1 MNFND
6 FLTNFLSENAS
17 FSKENSKS
25 LIKII
30 NSEDFSS
37 ENLQT
42 LIQFYEKIFHNDEMH
57 KLFASNIDTTKAQY
71 WSQLCFLSKFNN
83 HLFLLLLPFS
93 NLMDF
98 DQLSQLFYY
107 NQNRS
112 QSIEVGAE
120 AFRKKDCTEIF
131 EKDFVYFLINHASD
145 RIDYYHDLFLK
156 RNFRNPSLIEH
167 LVVFPKNIYTLKN
180 LALHPQSSLK
190 AKQIVIEKLRK
201 ESTLLLANHRPN
213 HEVLKII
220 DKIHNSLGSS
230 PQEQLTRLLS

>member
-6 FLTNFLSENAS
+6 FLTKFLSENSS

-30 NSEDFSS
+30 NSSDFSS
-37 ENLQT
+37 ENLDT

-71 WSQLCFLSKFNN
+71 WSQLCSLSKFNS

-107 NQNRS
+107 NQSRS
-112 QSIEVGAE
+112 QCINVGAE
-120 AFRKKDCTEIF
+120 AFRKKECTHMF

-145 RIDYYHDLFLK
+145 RIDEFHDLFLK
-156 RNFRNPSLIEH
+156 RNFRNPQLIDQ

-180 LALHPQSSLK
+180 LALHPQASLN

-201 ESTLLLANHRPN
+201 ESTLLLANRRPN

>member
-6 FLTNFLSENAS
+6 FLNNFLSANSS
-17 FSKENSKS
+17 FSKENSKE

-30 NSEDFSS
+30 NSPDFSC
-37 ENLQT
+37 ENLQI

-71 WSQLCFLSKFNN
+71 WSQLCFLSKFNS
-83 HLFLLLLPFS
+83 HLFLLLLPFA

-98 DQLSQLFYY
+98 DQLSQLFYF

-112 QSIEVGAE
+112 QSIAVGAE
-120 AFRKKDCTEIF
+120 AFRKKECSDIF

-145 RIDYYHDLFLK
+145 QIDYYHDLFLK
-156 RNFRNPSLIEH
+156 RNFRNPNLIEQ

-180 LALHPQSSLK
+180 LALHPQASLN
-190 AKQIVIEKLRK
+190 AKQLVIEKLRK
-201 ESTLLLANHRPN
+201 ESTLLLANRQSN
-213 HEVLKII
+213 IEVLKII
-220 DKIHNSLGSS
+220 DKIHNSLGST